1 MTADWKKVR
10 IGDIVQTNVNTY
22 SPKENWGY
30 VNYLDTGNLTKDE
43 VDEYQHIVIGKDKL
57 PSRARRKVKEND
69 ILYSTV
75 RPNQLH
81 YGIVKSNVPNLLV
94 STGFTVISVD
104 ETKADNEFVY
114 FFLTQKD
121 VTEKLH
127 AIGEQSTSAYPSIKP
142 SDIENLE
149 IALPSLEEQSKIAR
163 SLRVLDNK
171 IEVNKKINHHLS
183 VIVQA
188 IFNSWFVDYVPFG
201 GTLPSEWK
209 EVDFDEISTVQN
221 GYAFK
226 SKDYVSD
233 GVRMIRTT
241 NFDNGYVNNNDLIM
255 LPSEF
260 YNDAKYRNFVLN
272 KFDTVLVMVGASVGK
287 ISLITELNTPSLQ
300 NQNMWRF
307 RSIIPE
313 IPESFIHFNVKRIND
328 QVRGWSSGSA
338 RDFYRKD
345 IFKKAKVYLPTSQV
359 LDDFSKITMPIFEQ
373 ISNNILENDKLI
385 KARDSLLPKLMSGEV
400 SVTD

>member
-1 MTADWKKVR
+1 MSEWKNCTLGDLGEVVGGGTPSTKKPEYYG
-10 IGDIVQTNVNTY
+10 GDIAWITPKDLSTFSGRFIKHGERNITEEGLKGSSARLMPKNTILL
-22 SPKENWGY
+22 SSRAPIGY
-30 VNYLDTGNLTKDE
+30 VAIAENEVSTNQGFKSIVPNDDTDYLFLYYLLKFN
-43 VDEYQHIVIGKDKL
+43 KDKIENMG
-57 PSRARRKVKEND
+57 SGTTFKEVSGKTVKA
-69 ILYSTV
+69 I
-75 RPNQLH
+75 
-81 YGIVKSNVPNLLV
+81 
-94 STGFTVISVD
+94 
-104 ETKADNEFVY
+104 
-114 FFLTQKD
+114 D
-121 VTEKLH
+121 VTVPSNKEKQHEIAKIL
-127 AIGEQSTSAYPSIKP
+127 GSLDDK
-142 SDIENLE
+142 IENN
-149 IALPSLEEQSKIAR
+149 R
-163 SLRVLDNK
+163 
-171 IEVNKKINHHLS
+171 KINHHLS

>member
-1 MTADWKKVR
+1 MRYKTLSEVGSYVSEK
-10 IGDIVQTNVNTY
+10 INV
-22 SPKENWGY
+22 SKLRLENYISTENMISNRGGIS
-30 VNYLDTGNLTKDE
+30 LAT
-43 VDEYQHIVIGKDKL
+43 KL
-57 PSRARRKVKEND
+57 PSVKTTTAFQKGD
-69 ILYSTV
+69 ILISNI
-75 RPNQLH
+75 RPYFKKIWLAD
-81 YGIVKSNVPNLLV
+81 KSGGCSNDVLVIRSDSNFSNRFLYYVLSSDTFFDYAV
-94 STGFTVISVD
+94 STSKGTKMPRGDKSSIMKYTVPL
-104 ETKADNEFVY
+104 F
-114 FFLTQKD
+114 
-121 VTEKLH
+121 
-127 AIGEQSTSAYPSIKP
+127 
-142 SDIENLE
+142 
-149 IALPSLEEQSKIAR
+149 SLEEQELISDILKSYDEKIQ
-163 SLRVLDNK
+163 LNK
-171 IEVNKKINHHLS
+171 QINHHLS

-385 KARDSLLPKLMSGEV
+385 KARDSLLPKLMSGKV

>member
-183 VIVQA
+183 VIVQD

>member
-1 MTADWKKVR
+1 MKFANVWGRLVLIYKVLS
-10 IGDIVQTNVNTY
+10 DF
-22 SPKENWGY
+22 SSY
-30 VNYLDTGNLTKDE
+30 VNERIPVEKLNLNNYIST
-43 VDEYQHIVIGKDKL
+43 
-57 PSRARRKVKEND
+57 ENM
-69 ILYSTV
+69 LQ
-75 RPNQLH
+75 NKN
-81 YGIVKSNVPNLLV
+81 GIVKSAKLPTTKSVVSYQKGDILISNIRPYFKKIWYANKNGGCSNDVLVIRAHENYNSKFLYYILSSDNFFDYVMSMSKGTKMPRGDKSAIMQYSIPNL
-94 STGFTVISVD
+94 SSKEQFEIS
-104 ETKADNEFVY
+104 ETLSSID
-114 FFLTQKD
+114 
-121 VTEKLH
+121 KL
-127 AIGEQSTSAYPSIKP
+127 ININS
-142 SDIENLE
+142 
-149 IALPSLEEQSKIAR
+149 
-163 SLRVLDNK
+163 
-171 IEVNKKINHHLS
+171 KINHHLS

-260 YNDAKYRNFVLN
+260 YNDAKYRNFVLK

-287 ISLITELNTPSLQ
+287 ISLITELNTPALQ

>member
-1 MTADWKKVR
+1 MSEVGSYVSEK
-10 IGDIVQTNVNTY
+10 INV
-22 SPKENWGY
+22 SKLRLENYISTENMISNRGGIS
-30 VNYLDTGNLTKDE
+30 LAT
-43 VDEYQHIVIGKDKL
+43 KL
-57 PSRARRKVKEND
+57 PSVKTTTAFQKGD
-69 ILYSTV
+69 ILISNI
-75 RPNQLH
+75 RPYFKKIWLAD
-81 YGIVKSNVPNLLV
+81 KSGGCSNDVLVIRSDSNFSNRFLYYVLSSDTFFDYAV
-94 STGFTVISVD
+94 STSKGTKMPRGDKSSIMKYTVPL
-104 ETKADNEFVY
+104 F
-114 FFLTQKD
+114 
-121 VTEKLH
+121 
-127 AIGEQSTSAYPSIKP
+127 
-142 SDIENLE
+142 
-149 IALPSLEEQSKIAR
+149 SLEEQELISDILKSYDEKIQ
-163 SLRVLDNK
+163 LNK
-171 IEVNKKINHHLS
+171 QINHHLS

-385 KARDSLLPKLMSGEV
+385 KARDSLLPKLMSGKV

>member
-1 MTADWKKVR
+1 M
-10 IGDIVQTNVNTY
+10 
-22 SPKENWGY
+22 
-30 VNYLDTGNLTKDE
+30 L
-43 VDEYQHIVIGKDKL
+43 
-57 PSRARRKVKEND
+57 
-69 ILYSTV
+69 
-75 RPNQLH
+75 
-81 YGIVKSNVPNLLV
+81 
-94 STGFTVISVD
+94 
-104 ETKADNEFVY
+104 
-114 FFLTQKD
+114 
-121 VTEKLH
+121 
-127 AIGEQSTSAYPSIKP
+127 
-142 SDIENLE
+142 
-149 IALPSLEEQSKIAR
+149 
-163 SLRVLDNK
+163 
-171 IEVNKKINHHLS
+171 NHHLS

-260 YNDAKYRNFVLN
+260 YNDAKYRNFVLK

-287 ISLITELNTPSLQ
+287 ISLITELNTPALQ

>member
-1 MTADWKKVR
+1 MAKNWSNIR
-10 IGDIVQTNVNTY
+10 LGDICQTNKSTY
-22 SPKENWGY
+22 SLSEKWDY
-30 VNYLDTGNLTKDE
+30 VNYLDTGNLTQDKVSD
-43 VDEYQHIVIGKDKL
+43 YQHIVLGQDKL
-57 PSRARRKVKEND
+57 PSRARRKVEVDD

-81 YGIVKSNVPNLLV
+81 YGIARKLLPNTLV
-94 STGFTVISVD
+94 STGFAVITVD
-104 ETKADNEFVY
+104 KEKANSDFIY
-114 FFLTQKD
+114 YYLTQND
-121 VTEKLH
+121 VTETLQ

-149 IALPSLEEQSKIAR
+149 ISLPTLEEQEVIAHTLR
-163 SLRVLDNK
+163 SLDQK
-171 IEVNKKINHHLS
+171 IEVNREINHHLS

>member
-1 MTADWKKVR
+1 MIYKVLS
-10 IGDIVQTNVNTY
+10 DF
-22 SPKENWGY
+22 SSY
-30 VNYLDTGNLTKDE
+30 VNERIPVEKLNLNNYIST
-43 VDEYQHIVIGKDKL
+43 
-57 PSRARRKVKEND
+57 ENM
-69 ILYSTV
+69 LQ
-75 RPNQLH
+75 NKN
-81 YGIVKSNVPNLLV
+81 GIVKSAKLPTTKSVVSYQKGDILISNIRPYFKKIWYANKNGGCSNDVLVIRAHENYNSKFLYYILSSDNFFDYVMSMSKGTKMPRGDKSAIMQYSIPNL
-94 STGFTVISVD
+94 SSKEQFEIS
-104 ETKADNEFVY
+104 ETLSSID
-114 FFLTQKD
+114 
-121 VTEKLH
+121 KL
-127 AIGEQSTSAYPSIKP
+127 ININS
-142 SDIENLE
+142 
-149 IALPSLEEQSKIAR
+149 
-163 SLRVLDNK
+163 
-171 IEVNKKINHHLS
+171 KINHHLS

-260 YNDAKYRNFVLN
+260 YNDAKYRNFVLK

-287 ISLITELNTPSLQ
+287 ISLITELNTPALQ

>member
-57 PSRARRKVKEND
+57 PSRARRIVKEND

-171 IEVNKKINHHLS
+171 IEVNKKINHHL
-183 VIVQA
+183 A
-188 IFNSWFVDYVPFG
+188 
-201 GTLPSEWK
+201 
-209 EVDFDEISTVQN
+209 
-221 GYAFK
+221 A
-226 SKDYVSD
+226 
-233 GVRMIRTT
+233 
-241 NFDNGYVNNNDLIM
+241 
-255 LPSEF
+255 
-260 YNDAKYRNFVLN
+260 
-272 KFDTVLVMVGASVGK
+272 
-287 ISLITELNTPSLQ
+287 
-300 NQNMWRF
+300 
-307 RSIIPE
+307 
-313 IPESFIHFNVKRIND
+313 
-328 QVRGWSSGSA
+328 
-338 RDFYRKD
+338 
-345 IFKKAKVYLPTSQV
+345 
-359 LDDFSKITMPIFEQ
+359 
-373 ISNNILENDKLI
+373 
-385 KARDSLLPKLMSGEV
+385 
-400 SVTD
+400 